1 MTRPPPRRA
10 RGAASPSNSPASARR
25 STRVV
30 VRVVVRRVPWTG
42 ACYSTRA
49 LVAERRGI
57 EHLPNHPS
65 DTRCS
70 GPFCCPRPRPAFN
83 SSIAGYGTG
92 SPSQLWHHHSSSPS
106 SLRRSLGICCPRA
119 DSGQDA
125 QRRSAAGLPRRGPGT
140 VAYAAAR
147 PGAARRCGAGRRRR
161 SSVAAGARRLD
172 VRPKYVRTQHP
183 HAAPGAAGEGHR
195 RGRSSRRTRSSTGSV
210 AAPRTDGRAG
220 TSTSSS

>member
-125 QRRSAAGLPRRGPGT
+125 QRRSAAAPRASRGLEALCNWAVCVCLRAERHGQHRIRALRRFHAG
-140 VAYAAAR
+140 AAADR
-147 PGAARRCGAGRRRR
+147 AP
-161 SSVAAGARRLD
+161 RLG
-172 VRPKYVRTQHP
+172 PKT
-183 HAAPGAAGEGHR
+183 
-195 RGRSSRRTRSSTGSV
+195 TRSL
-210 AAPRTDGRAG
+210 R
-220 TSTSSS
+220 